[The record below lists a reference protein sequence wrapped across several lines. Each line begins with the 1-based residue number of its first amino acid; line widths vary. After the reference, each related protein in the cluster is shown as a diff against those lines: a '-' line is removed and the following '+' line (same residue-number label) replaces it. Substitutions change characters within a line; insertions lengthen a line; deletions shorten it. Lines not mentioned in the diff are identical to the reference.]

1 MKLNIY
7 YILSIFLLGIFLFS
21 LRLDTTVAQDDDD
34 DHVDDNIEDLN
45 VRTVEIEWETD
56 KFEIESTM
64 RSGNVKNEI
73 EFEVEYSSDGLSIE
87 NEYNTD
93 NGTEEFELEFE
104 VNFKKLIEYNDTD
117 SDGIYNKSKD
127 DTVQEIKL
135 GDDPGYDFQ
144 DPIYT
149 TEDLSIDTKLH
160 YFIINTTN
168 GVFTAYI
175 YVVEEFAKVNNS
187 VITPFEVKVDLEIN
201 NFNFLS
207 PISKLA
213 LYTKLES
220 EAEYETDED
229 TEDENKGY
237 AIDESSFAAAANGT
251 VGFFSWSETAEVD
264 GFTKDVLVSVKEVDD
279 DDHDEEKIYI
289 NYERGAHIYHDPK
302 VGMSGLIQVPASSS
316 SSSSSDNDKEKDTIP
331 GFEIAI
337 LLGIA
342 SVATISVIYLK
353 QKKMKRI

>member
-1 MKLNIY
+1 MKLKFYHILAFFLLSMF
-7 YILSIFLLGIFLFS
+7 ILS
-21 LRLDTTVAQDDDD
+21 LRTNTTVAEDNDDDD
-34 DHVDDNIEDLN
+34 IDDSIEDLN
-45 VRTVEIEWETD
+45 IRKVEIKWESS
-56 KFEIESTM
+56 KFEIESTK
-64 RSGNVKNEI
+64 RTGNVKNEI
-73 EFEVEYSSDGLSIE
+73 EFEIEYNSDGLSIQ

-93 NGTEEFELEFE
+93 NGTAEFELEFK

-117 SDGIYNKSKD
+117 SDGVYNKSND

-135 GDDPGYDFQ
+135 GDDPGYTFQ
-144 DPIYT
+144 TPPNYT

-175 YVVEEFAKVNNS
+175 YVVEEFALVNNS
-187 VITPFEVKVDLEIN
+187 VITPFEVKVDIEIN

-213 LYTKLES
+213 IYTKLES
-220 EAEYETDED
+220 EAEYETDEY

-237 AIDESSFAAAANGT
+237 AVNESSFAAAANST
-251 VGFFSWSETAEVD
+251 VGFFSWAETAEVD
-264 GFTKDVLVSVKEVDD
+264 SITTQVLISNKEVDD
-279 DDHDEEKIYI
+279 DDPNEEKIYL

-302 VGMSGLIQVPASSS
+302 IGMSGLVRYPLSSGSSS
-316 SSSSSDNDKEKDTIP
+316 SSSSTKEKEAIP

-337 LLGIA
+337 LLGVA
-342 SVATISVIYLK
+342 SVATISLIYLK
-353 QKKMKRI
+353 QKKIKR